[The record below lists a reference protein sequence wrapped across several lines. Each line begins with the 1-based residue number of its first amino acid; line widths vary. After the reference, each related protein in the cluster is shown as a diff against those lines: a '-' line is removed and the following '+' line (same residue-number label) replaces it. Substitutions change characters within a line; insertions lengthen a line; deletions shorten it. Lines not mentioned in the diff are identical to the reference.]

1 MQKRDHLKTENVEY
15 IGVIGSG
22 GSIGP
27 KIYHKAE
34 KTGELIGERGGVMIC
49 GGKGGV
55 MEAASRGCQKAGGT
69 VIGVLPSPNRNDANS
84 YLDYSLTTG
93 MGQARNLM
101 IVTSSKVVIAIAG
114 GTGTLSEIALARK
127 HQKPVILLDSW
138 PLADIEYDY
147 NRSDLYQVSN
157 PELAVDKAFELC

>member
-15 IGVIGSG
+15 IGVIGAES
-22 GSIGP
+22 SIGQ
-27 KIYHKAE
+27 KIHHKAE
-34 KTGELIGERGGVMIC
+34 KTGELIGESGGVMIC

-55 MEAASRGCQKAGGT
+55 MEAASRGCQKTGGT
-69 VIGVLPSPNRNDANS
+69 VIGILPSPDRSDANS

-138 PLADIEYDY
+138 PLPDIEYDH
-147 NRSDLYQVSN
+147 STSGFYQFSN
-157 PELAVDKAFELC
+157 PERTVDKAFELC